1 MLQRAAK
8 FLWSILSQ
16 NMRRSLVRISQPTF
30 TVSAAAVVSNP
41 DGRILLLKHVLRA
54 SSGWGLPGGFL
65 QAGEQPA
72 SAIKREIF
80 EETGL
85 EIENVK
91 VFRIRTLGRHIEIL
105 FSASTAGTP
114 QILSHEIT
122 DFGWFRPDELPE
134 DLPAGQKQIIIELFP
149 ARFDKLLHAD

>member
-30 TVSAAAVVSNP
+30 TVSAAAVISNS

-72 SAIKREIF
+72 KAIKREIV

-91 VFRIRTLGRHIEIL
+91 VFQIRTLGRHIEIL
-105 FSASTAGTP
+105 FSAYATGTP

-122 DFGWFRPDELPE
+122 DFGWFRPDQLPE
-134 DLPAGQKQIIIELFP
+134 DLPAGQKQIINELFDG
-149 ARFDKLLHAD
+149 RFDKFLLAD